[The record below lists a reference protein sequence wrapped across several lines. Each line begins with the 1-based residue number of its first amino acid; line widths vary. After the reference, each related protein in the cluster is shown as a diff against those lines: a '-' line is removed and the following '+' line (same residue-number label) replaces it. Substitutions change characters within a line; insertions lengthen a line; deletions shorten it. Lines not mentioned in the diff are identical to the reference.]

1 MTRKVLFLSLLS
13 LVLSICTS
21 VVCFANTNNTVKLGN
36 EITSSLER
44 GMDNVRNAADDV
56 MDGGANLM
64 RDGANAMDNMMD
76 NNNYNNNN
84 YDNNNYDN
92 NNYYTRNTA
101 GYNNGYN
108 TVRTAEETNLTNN
121 NTGMSTTTWMWI
133 IFALAAI
140 IIVAA
145 IWYYAMQGNDRD

>member
-21 VVCFANTNNTVKLGN
+21 VVCFANTNSETVSLGN
-36 EITSSLER
+36 EVTSSLER
-44 GMDNVRNAADDV
+44 GMDTVTDAAGSI
-56 MDGGANLM
+56 MDGGARLM
-64 RDGANAMDNMMD
+64 QDGANTISNMGNND
-76 NNNYNNNN
+76 NNNNDYYMNRANN
-84 YDNNNYDN
+84 
-92 NNYYTRNTA
+92 T
-101 GYNNGYN
+101 GYN
-108 TVRTAEETNLTNN
+108 TVRTAEETTTNN
-121 NTGMSTTTWMWI
+121 NTMSTTTWMWI

>member
-21 VVCFANTNNTVKLGN
+21 VVCFANTNSETVTLGN
-36 EITSSLER
+36 EVTSSLEK
-44 GMDNVRNAADDV
+44 GMNNVGEAVDDV
-56 MDGGANLM
+56 VDGGERM
-64 RDGANAMDNMMD
+64 VRDGVNSMDNMLD
-76 NNNYNNNN
+76 NNNNDN
-84 YDNNNYDN
+84 YDNNRN
-92 NNYYTRNTA
+92 NNDYYTT
-101 GYNNGYN
+101 GYN
-108 TVRTAEETNLTNN
+108 TTRTTEETNLTTNN
-121 NTGMSTTTWMWI
+121 NTMSTTTWMWI